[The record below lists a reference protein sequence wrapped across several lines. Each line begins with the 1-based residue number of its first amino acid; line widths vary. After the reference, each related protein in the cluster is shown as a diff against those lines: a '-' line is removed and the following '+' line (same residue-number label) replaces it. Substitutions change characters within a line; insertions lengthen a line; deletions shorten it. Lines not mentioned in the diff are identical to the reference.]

1 MNAITS
7 HTRRCG
13 TCGYYGP
20 YYCATAPRSV
30 RVVRR
35 PGTRVLTV
43 AGGGRHSVRYSI

>member
-1 MNAITS
+1 MSAITT
-7 HTRRCG
+7 HTSTCS

-35 PGTRVLTV
+35 LDRTITVVL
-43 AGGGRHSVRYSI
+43 GGRHDVRYTV